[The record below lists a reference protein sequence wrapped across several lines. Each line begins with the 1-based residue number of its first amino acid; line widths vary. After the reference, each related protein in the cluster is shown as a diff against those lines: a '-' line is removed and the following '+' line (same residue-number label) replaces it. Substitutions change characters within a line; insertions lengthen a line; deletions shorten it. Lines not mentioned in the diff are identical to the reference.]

1 MATTVTGTS
10 ISTSHFQVI
19 GMTCDH
25 CTRAVA
31 QELGE
36 VPGVTGVDVR
46 LDTGAVTVT
55 HEQPLDRDEVAAAVD
70 EAGYELAD

>member
-1 MATTVTGTS
+1 MATTTAT
-10 ISTSHFQVI
+10 TSHFQVI

-31 QELGE
+31 QELRE
-36 VPGVTGVDVR
+36 VGGVTDVDVR

-55 HEQPLDRDEVAAAVD
+55 HTQPLDRDEVAAAVD
-70 EAGYELAD
+70 EAGYELAG